1 VDKEATII
9 IKRNA
14 DMTAILILLVIVFT
28 ATIAP
33 VLFAYRAREAK
44 KQEVFANAL
53 VTGLAVS
60 LTAIFTFSLF
70 GLV

>member
-1 VDKEATII
+1 
-9 IKRNA
+9 
-14 DMTAILILLVIVFT
+14 MTAILILLVIVFT

-33 VLFAYRAREAK
+33 VIFAYRAREAK

-53 VTGLAVS
+53 VTALAVD

>member
-1 VDKEATII
+1 
-9 IKRNA
+9 
-14 DMTAILILLVIVFT
+14 MTAHLILLLIVFT

-33 VLFAYRAREAK
+33 VIFAYRAREAK

-53 VTGLAVS
+53 VTALAVD